1 MNQSVSALIVD
12 DHQLY
17 RDGLSS
23 LLEKNSFVK
32 QVFQAENGLEAVF
45 QMRRNPLPLIFM
57 DLKMPVMDGYEAIKI
72 IHKEFPKTTILV
84 LSDFLQPYLI
94 HELDTIGA
102 DGYLTKGTSNHEL
115 SEAINW
121 MFSGGVGQKPYL
133 SKEVKEMQKNEPVRN
148 DYLFPHPNNK
158 QNEKEKTVLHLLL
171 EENTNKEIG
180 DKMGLPIN
188 RLKNINH
195 LYMPSLGPGN

>member
-133 SKEVKEMQKNEPVRN
+133 SKEVKEMQKQN
-148 DYLFPHPNNK
+148 DELRSMVESYNDWTS
-158 QNEKEKTVLHLLL
+158 EKWVSFK
-171 EENTNKEIG
+171 KEIDNNMVTLG
-180 DKMGLPIN
+180 NKILETAKKIN
-188 RLKNINH
+188 KK
-195 LYMPSLGPGN
+195 